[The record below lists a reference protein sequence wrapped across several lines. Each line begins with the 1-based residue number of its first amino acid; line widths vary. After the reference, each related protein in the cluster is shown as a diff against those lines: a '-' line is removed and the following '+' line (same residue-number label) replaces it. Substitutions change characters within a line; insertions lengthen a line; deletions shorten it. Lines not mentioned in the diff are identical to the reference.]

1 MKKIFYRIILL
12 FSTYF
17 ANFWLCRRV
26 ESLWSFLLPSQAS
39 KTLFLVPNHP
49 KNTLTSILD
58 RSEKNNFSMK
68 NKKKNPKIF
77 SIFFGKNSKISILR
91 SKIGKNGNVRPF
103 ETRRARRTCFG
114 YLKMFLSCSGT
125 STYPT
130 NILV

>member
-1 MKKIFYRIILL
+1 MFYRIILL

-17 ANFWLCRRV
+17 ANFWLCRRLTGK
-26 ESLWSFLLPSQAS
+26 SLWSFLLPSQAS
-39 KTLFLVPNHP
+39 KTLFLAPNHS

-68 NKKKNPKIF
+68 KKFFPKIF
-77 SIFFGKNSKISILR
+77 FKFFLKKNSKISILR

-103 ETRRARRTCFG
+103 EARRARRTCFG